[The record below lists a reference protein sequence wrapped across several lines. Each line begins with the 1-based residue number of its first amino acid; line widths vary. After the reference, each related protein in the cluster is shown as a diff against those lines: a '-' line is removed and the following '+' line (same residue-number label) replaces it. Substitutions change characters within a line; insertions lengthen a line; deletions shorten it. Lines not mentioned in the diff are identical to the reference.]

1 MIHALKIENDNI
13 VLDVEEILQYPLLQQ
28 IYARDTSKNKDFAY
42 KEFRFIHFLTD
53 RKGYIT
59 KAGLSKIEA
68 QAYARE
74 NSNLPPSYKPDKVI
88 IEAIEFVRSQMNI
101 TPVEDL
107 INSTIKALNLS
118 GRVVKA
124 LTDGIETLTSGDIK
138 LEDLQAC
145 EESLKQII
153 RISNEIPDRVEKLTE
168 LQEKWDKIEKGVT
181 SIRGGGDYSESY
193 DGVNERTPGTTDE
206 VEILR

>member
-1 MIHALKIENDNI
+1 MIHALKIENDRI
-13 VLDVEEILQYPLLQQ
+13 ILDIEEILQYPILQQ
-28 IYARDTSKNKDFAY
+28 IYARDDSKNKDFAY
-42 KEFRFIHFLTD
+42 KEFRFIHFLSD

-59 KAGLSKIEA
+59 KTGLSKVD
-68 QAYARE
+68 AYKYAIE
-74 NSNLPPSYKPDKVI
+74 NSNLPPSYKPDKVV
-88 IEAIEFVRSQMNI
+88 IEAIEFVTKNMNI

-153 RISNEIPDRVEKLTE
+153 KISNEIPDRVEKLTE
-168 LQEKWDKIEKGVT
+168 LKDKWDKIEKGVT
-181 SIRGGGDYSESY
+181 SIRGGGEYRDSY
-193 DGVNERTPGTTDE
+193 DGVDERTSDATDE
-206 VEILR
+206 AEVLR

>member
-1 MIHALKIENDNI
+1 MIHAFKIENDALI
-13 VLDVEEILQYPLLQQ
+13 LDVEEILQYQILRD
-28 IYARDTSKNKDFAY
+28 IYARDNSKDKSFAH
-42 KEFRFIHFLTD
+42 KEFKFIYFIAD
-53 RKGYIT
+53 RKGYVT
-59 KAGLSKIEA
+59 KAGLTKQEA
-68 QAYARE
+68 YKYARE

>member
-1 MIHALKIENDNI
+1 MIHALKIENDKI
-13 VLDVEEILQYPLLQQ
+13 VLDVEEILQYPILQQ
-28 IYARDTSKNKDFAY
+28 IYARDDSSNKSFAY
-42 KEFRFIHFLTD
+42 KEFRFIHFLSD

-59 KAGLSKIEA
+59 KAGLSKID
-68 QAYARE
+68 AYKYAIE
-74 NSNLPPSYKPDKVI
+74 NSNLPPSYKPDKLI
-88 IEAIEFVRSQMNI
+88 IEVIDFVTRNMNI

-107 INSTIKALNLS
+107 INSTIKALNSS
-118 GRVVKA
+118 GRVIKA

-153 RISNEIPDRVEKLTE
+153 KISNEIPDRVEKLTE

-181 SIRGGGDYSESY
+181 SIRGGGEYSESY
-193 DGVNERTPGTTDE
+193 DGIDERASSADDE
-206 VEILR
+206 AEILG